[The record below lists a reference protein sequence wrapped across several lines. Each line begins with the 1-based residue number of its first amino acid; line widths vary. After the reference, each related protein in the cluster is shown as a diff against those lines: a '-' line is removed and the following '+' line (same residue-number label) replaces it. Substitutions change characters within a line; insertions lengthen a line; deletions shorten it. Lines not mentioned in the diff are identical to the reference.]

1 MFCLISGAHSGP
13 ISRIWSGTHPGF
25 EIVFFFSPRLW
36 PAIPGQGRLRLAM
49 ARHGRSWP
57 AIRRKK
63 EYYFKSW
70 MGPGPNSENRPRM
83 GSGSEAKHRKSL
95 PNRRQ
100 QGAPSAPP
108 KGAALRA
115 APLGSCCLLF
125 GKDFLC
131 FASFPEPILGR
142 FPEFGPGPIQD
153 LKIVFFFPPSSRC
166 Y

>member
-1 MFCLISGAHSGP
+1 MTTEMRQDLIFGP
-13 ISRIWSGTHPGF
+13 F
-25 EIVFFFSPRLW
+25 
-36 PAIPGQGRLRLAM
+36 QGRNGQVGGLLFRVVLQGCNFLKMLPSQRLRT
-49 ARHGRSWP
+49 
-57 AIRRKK
+57 RRKK

-142 FPEFGPGPIQD
+142 FPEFGPN
-153 LKIVFFFPPSSRC
+153 LVRNPSRI
-166 Y
+166 